1 MIASSIVSA
10 QTPPSP
16 SPRPDANPPLSDAR
30 AEDPAAVVRLN
41 GMAARF
47 APVPLKADV
56 SVLPARE
63 RQALAKLVQAARIM
77 DTLFLRQVWA
87 GNQTLLLALLADD
100 TPLGRARLHY
110 FLINKGPWSR
120 LDKEAPFIPGVGPK
134 PPPANF
140 YPAGATKEE
149 VEAWMKSL
157 PEAEAE
163 RARGFFTTI
172 RRAPDGRL
180 IAVPYSVE
188 YQGELAGAAS
198 LLREAAALTAQP
210 TLQAFLSKRADA
222 FVSNDYFASDVAWM
236 ELDASVEPTIGPYEV
251 YEDEWL
257 NAKAAFEAFVALR
270 DDAETAKLARFAAEL
285 QELEDHLPIDPRYRN
300 PRLGALAP
308 IRVVNVIFS

>member
-1 MIASSIVSA
+1 MSA
-10 QTPPSP
+10 QTPPTP
-16 SPRPDANPPLSDAR
+16 SPRPDASPPVSDAR

-157 PEAEAE
+157 PEAEAA

-172 RRAPDGRL
+172 RRAPGGPPHPPPPHLQHPREP
-180 IAVPYSVE
+180 AR
-188 YQGELAGAAS
+188 AG
-198 LLREAAALTAQP
+198 P
-210 TLQAFLSKRADA
+210 
-222 FVSNDYFASDVAWM
+222 
-236 ELDASVEPTIGPYEV
+236 P
-251 YEDEWL
+251 
-257 NAKAAFEAFVALR
+257 LR
-270 DDAETAKLARFAAEL
+270 DTA
-285 QELEDHLPIDPRYRN
+285 
-300 PRLGALAP
+300 AP
-308 IRVVNVIFS
+308 P